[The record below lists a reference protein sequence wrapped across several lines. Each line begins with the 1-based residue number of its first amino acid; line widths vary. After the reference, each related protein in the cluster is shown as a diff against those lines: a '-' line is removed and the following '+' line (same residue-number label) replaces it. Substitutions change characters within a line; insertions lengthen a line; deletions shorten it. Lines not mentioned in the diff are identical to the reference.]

1 MHLAPLPL
9 WERARAATGEGAF
22 RSPYESRAFARPS
35 AERPTFGSRP
45 KVSKRLVQG
54 SSDEDASAPQSG
66 NAFAAHAVRSVRPE
80 VSKDERT
87 SFQIN
92 AVLSLVLRPSDL
104 LLALPKS
111 KQKAR
116 HRAQCFDSIP
126 ANQNPLRF
134 SSRRGCSDSTL
145 LATHPATR
153 AKPGLRHSWL
163 RRSAARDALQR
174 ISLHPPR
181 PCTASQARRSI
192 AAPLRACPASPAM
205 LGTAADGAGCP

>member
-1 MHLAPLPL
+1 VCDGPNFRHRCILPL
-9 WERARAATGEGAF
+9 SPCGRGRAQRRERGAF
-22 RSPYESRAFARPS
+22 RSLHESRAFACPS

-45 KVSKRLVQG
+45 KVSKRLAQG

-80 VSKDERT
+80 VSKDERA

-116 HRAQCFDSIP
+116 HRAQCFDSLP

-134 SSRRGCSDSTL
+134 SSRRGCSDSTSRQPL
-145 LATHPATR
+145 LRCSTSGIHAVA
-153 AKPGLRHSWL
+153 
-163 RRSAARDALQR
+163 
-174 ISLHPPR
+174 
-181 PCTASQARRSI
+181 CTASQARRSI
-192 AAPLRACPASPAM
+192 AAPLRAHPASPAM
-205 LGTAADGAGCP
+205 LGTADGAPDP